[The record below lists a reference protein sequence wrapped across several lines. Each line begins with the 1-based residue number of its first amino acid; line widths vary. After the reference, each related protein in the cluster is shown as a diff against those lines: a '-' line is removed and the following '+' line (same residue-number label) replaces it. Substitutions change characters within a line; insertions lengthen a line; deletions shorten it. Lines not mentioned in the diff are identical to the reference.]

1 MFRTTK
7 FLVIG
12 LVLLLTL
19 IILAGN
25 CRIHNGK
32 TSHKSKTTVD
42 PNQEIVHTSFQVS
55 TPPELSE
62 SQIASMKNMVASTLK
77 VPLSNVKITHTD
89 SMSDSTIQVNVQAS
103 VSKNSAQNDADTI
116 KAITPAIS
124 AIHNGCSVNSP
135 SVITKTIAVPSGFEY
150 IENLIESSIL
160 DALSINK
167 NCINIS
173 PVDKYGNSPSILQ
186 ISIIVEEDVLEAMNK
201 LFNTVIEN
209 IKKLLHINHNYPS
222 PIVSNDCKSSS
233 ITPLEIKP
241 VTCCLADPGDLSDKP
256 PYHSC
261 GKNPLKS
268 TTTPVIIPQTALCGS
283 GTTPSQ
289 WCNESMDQFIKI
301 SQKYTKDG
309 WDSPESA
316 PWLEWTPT
324 RSPYLYNYS
333 NPSSD
338 LSALVIGGATN
349 VDFPPQLIN
358 DVTRMLMPDNCS
370 FYVYMAQVDLSML
383 PKWFATPCNIYHSL
397 LLFVDASKQQKEA
410 EEIDPANI
418 IITLELWANGSLEMA
433 LAPPITTPSP
443 HPGGEHSSP
452 TIDVSQMTK
461 NQIVSQVPQYWG
473 CTAAQFHTDVY
484 QRFWYLGEM
493 PDSSNLKDL
502 VEEAQRWVK
511 KNPGYSVL
519 TLTPEP
525 CETKKDWN
533 DMTETQQN
541 SIVRSVQC
549 DAFVQ
554 NMLWYMMN
562 STTFQTQ
569 IQSPRFIPSSPNLF
583 DTLKWNDVELVGSWD
598 ILSSSNW
605 QPDKNGW
612 VMSDKTIVT
621 RQDILN
627 WKNTVN
633 VKIPALI
640 TEAKKLLNEAK
651 QDLMHPFQ
659 NKESFNLSRSS
670 VPVCNGDDPCSRPNS
685 ELTYASLTKMLHQL
699 DSHDNNSKN
708 NSDKT
713 TKGNGWGT
721 AGIALNMIAN
731 AVLSH
736 FLTSECIRELYIG
749 VWDEHQWKIA
759 RFKPRRGF
767 FDTNA
772 LSGYGVCPGLS
783 FRSTKQ

>member
-7 FLVIG
+7 FLVIC

-289 WCNESMDQFIKI
+289 WCKR
-301 SQKYTKDG
+301 KYGSIHKD
-309 WDSPESA
+309 
-316 PWLEWTPT
+316 
-324 RSPYLYNYS
+324 
-333 NPSSD
+333 
-338 LSALVIGGATN
+338 
-349 VDFPPQLIN
+349 
-358 DVTRMLMPDNCS
+358 
-370 FYVYMAQVDLSML
+370 
-383 PKWFATPCNIYHSL
+383 
-397 LLFVDASKQQKEA
+397 
-410 EEIDPANI
+410 
-418 IITLELWANGSLEMA
+418 
-433 LAPPITTPSP
+433 
-443 HPGGEHSSP
+443 
-452 TIDVSQMTK
+452 
-461 NQIVSQVPQYWG
+461 
-473 CTAAQFHTDVY
+473 
-484 QRFWYLGEM
+484 
-493 PDSSNLKDL
+493 
-502 VEEAQRWVK
+502 
-511 KNPGYSVL
+511 
-519 TLTPEP
+519 
-525 CETKKDWN
+525 
-533 DMTETQQN
+533 
-541 SIVRSVQC
+541 
-549 DAFVQ
+549 
-554 NMLWYMMN
+554 
-562 STTFQTQ
+562 
-569 IQSPRFIPSSPNLF
+569 
-583 DTLKWNDVELVGSWD
+583 
-598 ILSSSNW
+598 
-605 QPDKNGW
+605 
-612 VMSDKTIVT
+612 
-621 RQDILN
+621 
-627 WKNTVN
+627 
-633 VKIPALI
+633 
-640 TEAKKLLNEAK
+640 
-651 QDLMHPFQ
+651 
-659 NKESFNLSRSS
+659 
-670 VPVCNGDDPCSRPNS
+670 
-685 ELTYASLTKMLHQL
+685 
-699 DSHDNNSKN
+699 
-708 NSDKT
+708 
-713 TKGNGWGT
+713 
-721 AGIALNMIAN
+721 
-731 AVLSH
+731 
-736 FLTSECIRELYIG
+736 
-749 VWDEHQWKIA
+749 
-759 RFKPRRGF
+759 
-767 FDTNA
+767 
-772 LSGYGVCPGLS
+772 
-783 FRSTKQ
+783 